1 MRASRSVF
9 VQVVKDYYSILG
21 IPRSASEDE
30 IKEAYR
36 RMAKRWHPD
45 ANLGSESAQRI
56 MQDLNRAKEVLFEED
71 TRNEYIHLLNLQDTL
86 SQDNLERLRKKW
98 GDTNFAEPRTPPP
111 ASMYP
116 VPRFSR
122 GKFYGVLIIIVGLVS
137 IAFVMALQSGSSDS
151 PRDPIQEII
160 ERNKPTTTLLTPPVD
175 ELDTIKVPDAAP
187 DRLAQMAAMLSMLQ
201 EHKVAAKYWE
211 RALELDPSNTDVMTN
226 LLFLY
231 LKNKKYE
238 QAFGLI
244 ETRVASDTL
253 KVIVYNRIGEFFL
266 VEGKRFDAA
275 SSFEKAVQLGS
286 PLNLTQTKAA
296 EDYGN
301 AKMRLEFFKK

>member
-1 MRASRSVF
+1 
-9 VQVVKDYYSILG
+9 VKDYYSILG

-45 ANLGSESAQRI
+45 ANIGSESAQRI

-98 GDTNFAEPRTPPP
+98 GDTNFAEPRTPPTT
-111 ASMYP
+111 SMYP
-116 VPRFSR
+116 VPKFSR
-122 GKFYGVLIIIVGLVS
+122 GKFYGVLIIIVGLIS
-137 IAFVMALQSGSSDS
+137 IAFIMAIQPDRSAASK
-151 PRDPIQEII
+151 DPIQEII
-160 ERNKPTTTLLTPPVD
+160 ERNKPTTTLLPPR
-175 ELDTIKVPDAAP
+175 ESEPDTIKVPDAAP
-187 DRLAQMAAMLSMLQ
+187 DRLAQMAAILSLLQ
-201 EHKVAAKYWE
+201 EHKAAAKYWE
-211 RALELDPSNTDVMTN
+211 KALELDPTNTDVMTN
-226 LLFLY
+226 LLFHY
-231 LKNKKYE
+231 LKSKKYE

-244 ETRVASDTL
+244 ETRVTSDTL
-253 KVIVYNRIGEFFL
+253 KVIIYNRIGEFFL

-275 SSFEKAVQLGS
+275 SAFEKAVQLGS

-296 EDYGN
+296 EDFGN
-301 AKMRLEFFKK
+301 AKMRLEFFRR

>member
-1 MRASRSVF
+1 M
-9 VQVVKDYYSILG
+9 KDYYSILG

-30 IKEAYR
+30 IKDAYR

-111 ASMYP
+111 TSMYP

-122 GKFYGVLIIIVGLVS
+122 GKFYGALIVIVGLISV
-137 IAFVMALQSGSSDS
+137 AFVMAIQTDSSS
-151 PRDPIQEII
+151 TPKDPIQEII
-160 ERNKPTTTLLTPPVD
+160 ERNKSTTTLLTPPVD
-175 ELDTIKVPDAAP
+175 EPDTIKVPDVAP

-201 EHKVAAKYWE
+201 EHKAAAKYWE
-211 RALELDPSNTDVMTN
+211 RAFELDPSNTEVMTN
-226 LLFLY
+226 LLFHY
-231 LKNKKYE
+231 LKSKRYE

-244 ETRVASDTL
+244 ESRDLSDTL

-266 VEGKRFDAA
+266 VEGKKFDAA
-275 SSFEKAVQLGS
+275 NAFEKAVQLGT
-286 PLNLTQTKAA
+286 PLNLNQTKAA
-296 EDYGN
+296 QDYGN

>member
-1 MRASRSVF
+1 M
-9 VQVVKDYYSILG
+9 KDYYSILG

-45 ANLGSESAQRI
+45 ANIGSESAQRI

-86 SQDNLERLRKKW
+86 SQDNLERLRQKW
-98 GDTNFAEPRTPPP
+98 GDTGFAERRSPPP
-111 ASMYP
+111 VSIYP
-116 VPRFSR
+116 VPRYSR
-122 GKFYGVLIIIVGLVS
+122 GKFYGALVIIVGLIS
-137 IAFVMALQSGSSDS
+137 IAFVMAMQSDS
-151 PRDPIQEII
+151 STSQIDPIQAII
-160 ERNKPTTTLLTPPVD
+160 ERNKPTTTLLMPPSN
-175 ELDTIKVPDAAP
+175 EFDTIKVPDVAP
-187 DRLAQMAAMLSMLQ
+187 DRLAQMAAMLSMLN
-201 EHKVAAKYWE
+201 EHQAAAKYWG

-226 LLFLY
+226 LLFHY
-231 LKNKKYE
+231 LKGKKYE

-244 ETRVASDTL
+244 ETRVQNDTL
-253 KVIVYNRIGEFFL
+253 KIIIYNRIGEFFL
-266 VEGKRFDAA
+266 VEGKEFDARSA
-275 SSFEKAVQLGS
+275 FEKVVMLGS
-286 PLNLTQTKAA
+286 SLDLKQTKAA